1 MSLPQLSLT
10 VVDTSDEQSV
20 SAVTM
25 RPGTRTG
32 SGVAHRRKVR

>member
-20 SAVTM
+20 SAAM